1 MFDKDSLKFF
11 KKLKFSDVQLIE
23 PGKTNI
29 SYITSID
36 LNERKNESLYFEF
49 IK

>member
-1 MFDKDSLKFF
+1 MF
-11 KKLKFSDVQLIE
+11 KLLE
-23 PGKTNI
+23 PGKTKIGFN
-29 SYITSID
+29 TSID

>member
-1 MFDKDSLKFF
+1 MFNKESLDFF
-11 KKLKFSDVQLIE
+11 KKFKFSDVQIIE
-23 PGKTNI
+23 PGNTKI
-29 SYITSID
+29 GYKTSID